1 MIPVIDMLQPHALFV
16 ALTVQS
22 FPSEFS
28 ARQITKSWC
37 IPVKYL
43 CLLRSSKF
51 FFFVIFLLT
60 LICVIF
66 LLTDLHFLVETL
78 HEVQSWNIHYYDP
91 WMCRSDRTTWEP
103 QAPHSYLKRTK
114 LKLVIYFSSIFL
126 NGEQK
131 KYLCLSVVRKSSKEQ
146 ICCFVAGLNTN
157 RDLLFASK

>member
-22 FPSEFS
+22 FPSEFN

-78 HEVQSWNIHYYDP
+78 HWSPELEYLLLWSLDVQVRQNY
-91 WMCRSDRTTWEP
+91 MRTSGSP
-103 QAPHSYLKRTK
+103 FILKEDKIKTGHLFQQYISEWGTK
-114 LKLVIYFSSIFL
+114 EIF
-126 NGEQK
+126 
-131 KYLCLSVVRKSSKEQ
+131 VFVSSKKELW
-146 ICCFVAGLNTN
+146 GTN
-157 RDLLFASK
+157 LLLRSWPEHKSRSPLC